1 MAGYQNNYLSL
12 AKLSSSRKLI
22 FLYYVQG
29 QLLCP
34 SDLINAIMT
43 VQTHTGNTHILF
55 INKFMQTHSHQVH
68 PKTFGKRIFLLIN
81 KKCNKIRR
89 DSPSVSNCLQQISLE
104 HRAVQSSCLCQ
115 LIHTRDCTA
124 APRHTNT
131 QPVKKYSNISCI
143 H

>member
-68 PKTFGKRIFLLIN
+68 PKTFGKRILLLIN
-81 KKCNKIRR
+81 MKCNKIRR

-104 HRAVQSSCLCQ
+104 STEQ
-115 LIHTRDCTA
+115 LSLSTDPHQGLHCSTK
-124 APRHTNT
+124 T
-131 QPVKKYSNISCI
+131 QKHPACKEIQ
-143 H
+143 